1 MLTKII
7 GIKNGINMQNL
18 EDLSKRAIL
27 QNLVTLIGPSFLRLK
42 MPEKVIPGFWA
53 TESSW
58 QSLHCWLICFC
69 ENNKTEWSLSIHP
82 TVEVSLLNA
91 KWITFDK
98 LINRNLNCCV
108 TRYCFIVCFVAML
121 NEKPFFTSYLNCKLI
136 VSKFKCN

>member
-7 GIKNGINMQNL
+7 GIKNGITIQNL
-18 EDLSKRAIL
+18 EDWSKKTIQ
-27 QNLVTLIGPSFLRLK
+27 QNLGTFGTLLPQTK
-42 MPEKVIPGFWA
+42 KVIPGFWA

-58 QSLHCWLICFC
+58 QSLHCWLICFF
-69 ENNKTEWSLSIHP
+69 ENNKTEWSLLIHP

-98 LINRNLNCCV
+98 LLNRNLNCCV

-121 NEKPFFTSYLNCKLI
+121 NEKDFHFLLELQVNCLQ
-136 VSKFKCN
+136 V